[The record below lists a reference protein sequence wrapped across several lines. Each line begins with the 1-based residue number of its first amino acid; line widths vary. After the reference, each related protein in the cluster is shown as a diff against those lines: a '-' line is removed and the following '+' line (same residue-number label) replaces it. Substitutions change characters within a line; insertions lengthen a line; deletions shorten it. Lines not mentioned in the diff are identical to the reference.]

1 MQSAVVLVG
10 GTTTFFVKKSLEPKF
25 HPFLKPYF
33 QTKIALKSALNNT
46 IFNNYPL
53 CAKQSEHRF
62 LPQFYYL
69 PALHIVNLT
78 IF

>member
-1 MQSAVVLVG
+1 MQAKPVLVG
-10 GTTTFFVKKSLEPKF
+10 GTATYFVKMSSSPKF
-25 HPFLKPYF
+25 YAFLKPYF

-69 PALHIVNLT
+69 QALHIVNLT